1 MAITEPAITPAT
13 VEIEGFGKV
22 RIKFAIEKSPMLKP
36 AANGISFGLTIQSP
50 KNLGDNM
57 SITAV
62 KNAACQPPIFFAIKL
77 AK

>member
-1 MAITEPAITPAT
+1 
-13 VEIEGFGKV
+13 
-22 RIKFAIEKSPMLKP
+22 MLKP

-62 KNAACQPPIFFAIKL
+62 KNAACQPPIFCHQACEIDGDETKNG
-77 AK
+77 A